1 LWSVG
6 SGWAFSNFRWVLL
19 SRFHPR
25 GFPSVVRGSRH
36 YFRSFRP
43 VSPDPRA
50 RSARNPS
57 PSRRESTPW
66 PPPSCA
72 RLLQHHPTSLSD
84 LSIERRTTF
93 LSSFP
98 IRFPSVRA
106 FTSRCSTLRRPCD
119 WLGSSPEPYTLVCI
133 LPLSTLAQQCCLA
146 AIHLTSRPEGLDLI
160 PGFPTL
166 STCIGPLLPSLGPC
180 LLRPGG
186 LHSVYRFFRTA

>member
-43 VSPDPRA
+43 MSPDPRA
-50 RSARNPS
+50 RSARNPC
-57 PSRRESTPW
+57 PSGRESTPW

-72 RLLQHHPTSLSD
+72 RLPQPHPTSLSD
-84 LSIERRTTF
+84 LSIERRTIF